1 MKNSLH
7 KMLKSEAEA
16 DKNKALLSLE
26 LLSNHPA
33 GIGDHTTK
41 DFWSNATEALELLVS
56 ADDRLSAL
64 TKYFTLDENLSN
76 QTTFF

>member
-1 MKNSLH
+1 MKNSLY

-16 DKNKALLSLE
+16 DKSKALLSLE
-26 LLSNHPA
+26 ILSDHPA

-41 DFWSNATEALELLVS
+41 DFWSNASESLELLVS

-64 TKYFTLDENLSN
+64 AKYFPEESN
-76 QTTFF
+76 QPTFF

>member
-26 LLSNHPA
+26 LLSQHPA
-33 GIGDHTTK
+33 GIGDHSTK
-41 DFWSNATEALELLVS
+41 DFWSNANEALELLVS
-56 ADDRLSAL
+56 ADDRLNAL
-64 TKYFTLDENLSN
+64 SRYFPEENLSN
-76 QTTFF
+76 QATLF

>member
-1 MKNSLH
+1 MKNSLY

-16 DKNKALLSLE
+16 DKSKALLSLE
-26 LLSNHPA
+26 LLSEHPA

-41 DFWSNATEALELLVS
+41 DFWSNANEALDLLVS

-64 TKYFTLDENLSN
+64 VKYFPEENLSN